1 MLDIINTSGLIE
13 VRPELLNRFS
23 LPMEITIH
31 LYKKVYYNNVSFGV
45 FDILKKI
52 EDEINSRCKM
62 SMWNMSW
69 EQSRH
74 HHTDGSC
81 SFLNAHFG
89 HFKCFT
95 FETVMNMIYR
105 IWEREGVQKIRD
117 SVITFYKE

>member
-1 MLDIINTSGLIE
+1 M
-13 VRPELLNRFS
+13 
-23 LPMEITIH
+23 
-31 LYKKVYYNNVSFGV
+31 

-74 HHTDGSC
+74 HHTDGSG
-81 SFLNAHFG
+81 SFLNAHFD

-117 SVITFYKE
+117 SLITFYKE